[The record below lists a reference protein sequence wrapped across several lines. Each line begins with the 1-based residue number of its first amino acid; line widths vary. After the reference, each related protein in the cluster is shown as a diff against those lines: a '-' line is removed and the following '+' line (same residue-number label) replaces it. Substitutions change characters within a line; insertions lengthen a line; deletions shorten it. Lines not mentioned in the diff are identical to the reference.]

1 MFEAVNSVLS
11 NAPLMRGLVEQ
22 SSVAKPVSF
31 EVGTAPT
38 APSAPYISPYISID
52 LNFNKAVLQIR
63 DSDTGDVLTQ
73 FPSEETLAA
82 RQRRLDAQERQPQES
97 AKPPLQTIS
106 SNKFADSGQIVSL
119 QSQAPSSGARG
130 DKGLSLPQV
139 AASTLQSVGLSTS
152 STPRAQ
158 AVSIQA

>member
-11 NAPLMRGLVEQ
+11 NAPLVRGAIEQ

-31 EVGTAPT
+31 DVGTGPT

-52 LNFNKAVLQIR
+52 LNFDKAVLQIR

-82 RQRRLDAQERQPQES
+82 RQRRLDSQQRAETPSSSLRNV
-97 AKPPLQTIS
+97 S
-106 SNKFADSGQIVSL
+106 SNSFADAGQIVSL
-119 QSQAPSSGARG
+119 QTAPARAPVRTP
-130 DKGLSLPQV
+130 DVQVAPQV
-139 AASTLQSVGLSTS
+139 AASVLQSTAS